1 MEDERDVGIL
11 EEFMEKERQRNK
23 ALFYEG
29 NPGWKSRE
37 WYQFAVTIENSDY
50 SGPRY
55 FMAPKKDIRGVM
67 DRILEGEFSYN
78 CFENL
83 VETLDRKIRFNMC
96 EEDLDG
102 MIELK
107 SGRIGSLEISAT
119 TPEEAE
125 FILDRLGLPSKGL

>member
-1 MEDERDVGIL
+1 
-11 EEFMEKERQRNK
+11 
-23 ALFYEG
+23 LFYEG

-50 SGPRY
+50 SGLRY

>member
-11 EEFMEKERQRNK
+11 EEFMEKERQKNK

-55 FMAPKKDIRGVM
+55 FRASEGDIRGVM
-67 DRILEGEFSYN
+67 DRILEGDFNYTPSGN
-78 CFENL
+78 F
-83 VETLDRKIRFNMC
+83 VEALGEEIKFNVY
-96 EEDLDG
+96 EEG
-102 MIELK
+102 EEIK